1 MVQPKGALGV
11 SRIRRYYEL
20 VDAADVPALVDLFS
34 PDARYCRP
42 GYQPL
47 VGHAELEHFYREQR
61 VIREG
66 EHTLTTVVAADRE
79 IAVHG
84 LFRGVLRDGA
94 RVELRFADFFRMT
107 PEDRIASRD
116 TFFFVPGV

>member
-1 MVQPKGALGV
+1 MVQPTAALGE

-20 VDAADVPALVDLFS
+20 VDAGDVPALVDLFA

-42 GYQPL
+42 GYPPL
-47 VGHAELEHFYREQR
+47 VGHAELERFYREQR

-66 EHTLTTVVAADRE
+66 EHTLATLVAADDE

-84 LFRGVLRDGA
+84 LFRGVLHDGERA
-94 RVELRFADFFRMT
+94 ELRFADFFRMT
-107 PEDRIASRD
+107 PEGRIACRD
-116 TFFFVPGV
+116 TFFFVPAV

>member
-1 MVQPKGALGV
+1 MDRTTTALAA
-11 SRIRRYYEL
+11 SRIRRYYQL
-20 VDAADVPALVDLFS
+20 VDAGDISALVGLFA
-34 PDARYCRP
+34 PDAHYRRP

-66 EHTLTTVVAADRE
+66 EHTLATLIAADDE

-84 LFRGVLRDGA
+84 LFRGVLHDGGRA
-94 RVELRFADFFRMT
+94 ELRFADFFRMT
-107 PEDRIASRD
+107 PEGRIASRD
-116 TFFFVPGV
+116 TFFFVPAV